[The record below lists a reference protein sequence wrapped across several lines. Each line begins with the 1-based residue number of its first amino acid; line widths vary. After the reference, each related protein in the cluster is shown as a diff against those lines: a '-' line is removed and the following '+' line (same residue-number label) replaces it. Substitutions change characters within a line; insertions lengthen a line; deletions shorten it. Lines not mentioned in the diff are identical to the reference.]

1 MAEAL
6 LTQPISDFNADDGK
20 VIVITLKTGNTY
32 TLASTHS
39 SIGILQIVSTG
50 GDGYV
55 LFTSHT
61 NILTRSTSISFDLC
75 TARGNRWAAGTL
87 PLTSDDTVISLKS
100 TYVLT
105 DPIIISM
112 VLL

>member
-20 VIVITLKTGNTY
+20 VIVITLKAGNTY
-32 TLASTHS
+32 TLASPHS

-55 LFTSHT
+55 LFRSHT
-61 NILTRSTSISFDLC
+61 NILTRSTNISFDLY
-75 TARGNRWAAGTL
+75 TTSNRRWAAGTL
-87 PLTSDDTVISLKS
+87 SLSSDDTVIGLTS